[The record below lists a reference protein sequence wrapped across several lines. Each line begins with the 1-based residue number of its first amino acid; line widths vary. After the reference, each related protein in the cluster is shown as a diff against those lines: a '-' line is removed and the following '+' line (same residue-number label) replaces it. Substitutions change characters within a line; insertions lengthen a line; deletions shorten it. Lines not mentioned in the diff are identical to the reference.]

1 MLRKKFRTFQK
12 TSTVNKMKIKDI
24 FLIIAVYC
32 ATVLPATFIV
42 LGGLIFISSC
52 GDVPSSNEK
61 AYTIRWQNGLNQDQN
76 GVWLS
81 EEELSLGQY
90 QFDPY
95 TGAKFQVISIPAG
108 CKVKAIKAGTEK
120 TFVIT
125 VDRYVSKGDTVTW
138 HDGVYYIPK

>member
-1 MLRKKFRTFQK
+1 MLRKRFRTFQK
-12 TSTVNKMKIKDI
+12 TSTVNKMKIKDF
-24 FLIIAVYC
+24 FLVIAVFC
-32 ATVLPATFIV
+32 ATVLPATSIV

-61 AYTIRWQNGLNQDQN
+61 AYTIRWVNGPKQDEN

-138 HDGVYYIPK
+138 HDGVYYVPK

>member
-1 MLRKKFRTFQK
+1 
-12 TSTVNKMKIKDI
+12 MKIKDV
-24 FLIIAVYC
+24 FLISAVFC
-32 ATVLPATFIV
+32 ATVLPATSIV

-61 AYTIRWQNGLNQDQN
+61 AYTIRWVNGPKQDQN

-108 CKVKAIKAGTEK
+108 CKVKATKAGTDK
-120 TFVIT
+120 TAVIT
-125 VDRYVSKGDTVTW
+125 VDRPTAKGDTITW
-138 HDGVYYIPK
+138 YDGVYYVPK